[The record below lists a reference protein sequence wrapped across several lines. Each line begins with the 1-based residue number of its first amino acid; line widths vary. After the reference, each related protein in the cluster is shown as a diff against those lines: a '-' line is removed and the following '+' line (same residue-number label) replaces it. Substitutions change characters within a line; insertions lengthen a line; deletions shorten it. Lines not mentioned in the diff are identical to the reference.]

1 MSPVRSNIHKYSI
14 SSPRQISVQQ
24 ENCPISPRSLPK
36 RSELIDMS
44 ETIRQAAM
52 HRAMGGR
59 VKICTFCKTNGESE
73 QIYTSHA
80 LKDSNGNVICPI
92 LKNYSCPE
100 CGASGEKT
108 HTKKYCPKLQK
119 RLRHEM
125 LKNIASL

>member
-1 MSPVRSNIHKYSI
+1 MSPLSFNNSKF
-14 SSPRQISVQQ
+14 SSPRQINCQQ
-24 ENCPISPRSLPK
+24 ENYPISPRSLPR

-59 VKICTFCKTNGESE
+59 IKVCTFCKTNGEPE
-73 QIYTSHA
+73 QIFSSHA
-80 LKDSNGNVICPI
+80 LKDANGNVVCPI
-92 LKNYSCPE
+92 LKKYSCPE

-119 RLRHEM
+119 RLRYEM
-125 LKNIASL
+125 LKNLSSP